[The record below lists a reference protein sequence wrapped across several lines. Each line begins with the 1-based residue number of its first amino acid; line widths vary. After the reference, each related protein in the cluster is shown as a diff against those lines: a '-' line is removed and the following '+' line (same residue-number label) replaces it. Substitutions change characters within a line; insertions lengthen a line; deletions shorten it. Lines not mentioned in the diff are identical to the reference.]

1 MPDSLHLTHFNNAK
15 SPVPQIGLRGSHEK
29 NGKSAVL
36 RFSKSGFPAFNYLS
50 GLIYFKMGKFRIAIL
65 GGGNIG
71 TSLAKGLIR
80 SKQFTVDKIV
90 LTEKRE
96 SRISFLKK
104 NGFNVSDDNIKAVA
118 DVEIIVM
125 AVKPQQFE
133 SLVEEVKNNITSRHI
148 LISTI
153 TGVSHKDIQSVF
165 GSVPNVRIMPNT
177 ALEICESMTC
187 MSFKNMK
194 PGQEEII
201 TSLFD
206 NMGKTL
212 VIPEELMGA
221 ATVVGACGIAFA
233 LRFMRAMSQGGI
245 EIGFNSEISQL
256 ITAQTVKGAARLI
269 LETSNHPESEID
281 KVTTPQG
288 ITISGLNEMEHQGLS
303 SAVIRGLTTSFN
315 KLENMASKSGK

>member
-1 MPDSLHLTHFNNAK
+1 
-15 SPVPQIGLRGSHEK
+15 
-29 NGKSAVL
+29 
-36 RFSKSGFPAFNYLS
+36 
-50 GLIYFKMGKFRIAIL
+50 MGKFKIAIL

-71 TSLAKGLIR
+71 TSLATGLVR
-80 SKQFTVDKIV
+80 SKQFTVDEIV
-90 LTEKRE
+90 LTDKRG
-96 SRISFLKK
+96 SQLLLLKK
-104 NGFNVSDDNIKAVA
+104 SGFNVTEDNNEAVSGA
-118 DVEIIVM
+118 DIIVM

-133 SLVEEVKNNITSRHI
+133 SLAEETKRGIASRHI

-153 TGVSHKDIQSVF
+153 TGVSHKDIESAF
-165 GSVPNVRIMPNT
+165 GPVPNVRIMPNT
-177 ALEICESMTC
+177 ALKICESMTC

-201 TSLFD
+201 ISLFD
-206 NMGKTL
+206 KMGKTM

-221 ATVVGACGIAFA
+221 ATVVGACGIAFS

-269 LETSNHPESEID
+269 LETANHPEWEID
-281 KVTTPQG
+281 RVTTPQG

-315 KLENMASKSGK
+315 KIERMQSKLKIDKTPPGFAE

>member
-1 MPDSLHLTHFNNAK
+1 MK
-15 SPVPQIGLRGSHEK
+15 K
-29 NGKSAVL
+29 
-36 RFSKSGFPAFNYLS
+36 
-50 GLIYFKMGKFRIAIL
+50 FKIAIL

-71 TSLAKGLIR
+71 TSLAHGLIR
-80 SKQFTVDKIV
+80 SKQFSIENIV

-96 SRISFLKK
+96 SRFSFLRN
-104 NGFNVSDDNIKAVA
+104 NGFNVTEDNNKAA
-118 DVEIIVM
+118 AEAEIIVM

-133 SLVEEVKNNITSRHI
+133 LLAEETKSSITSNHI
-148 LISTI
+148 IISTI
-153 TGVSHKDIQSVF
+153 TGISHKDIESAF
-165 GSVPNVRIMPNT
+165 GPVPNVRIMPNT

-187 MSFKNMK
+187 ISFKNMK
-194 PGQEEII
+194 PGQDEKVIA
-201 TSLFD
+201 LFD
-206 NMGKTL
+206 KMGKTI
-212 VIPEELMGA
+212 VIPEELMGS

-245 EIGFNSEISQL
+245 EIGFNSELSQL

-269 LETSNHPESEID
+269 LETTNHPEREID

-315 KLENMASKSGK
+315 KLENMASKSKK

>member
-1 MPDSLHLTHFNNAK
+1 MIHFY
-15 SPVPQIGLRGSHEK
+15 
-29 NGKSAVL
+29 
-36 RFSKSGFPAFNYLS
+36 NYLS
-50 GLIYFKMGKFRIAIL
+50 GIISFNMEKFKIAIL

-71 TSLAKGLIR
+71 TSLATGLIK
-80 SKQFTVDKIV
+80 SNQFRVDEIV

-96 SRISFLKK
+96 SRISYLKQV
-104 NGFNVSDDNIKAVA
+104 GFNVTEDNKEAA
-118 DVEIIVM
+118 AYAELIVL

-133 SLVEEVKNNITSRHI
+133 TLAEEIKSNITSRHI

-153 TGVSHKDIQSVF
+153 TGVLHKDIESVF
-165 GSVPNVRIMPNT
+165 GIVPNVRIMPNT

-194 PGQEEII
+194 PEQKERIA
-201 TSLFD
+201 SLF
-206 NMGKTL
+206 NKLGKTL

-269 LETSNHPESEID
+269 LETANHPEMEID

-315 KLENMASKSGK
+315 KLENMASKSKN